1 MIARNGDV
9 AHFFLFASL
18 VSSLPRGG
26 GRPAQG
32 RAERLLGW
40 RPQYGITEG
49 IRHSLEWAA
58 LRGQLLGDDVP
69 PARS

>member
-1 MIARNGDV
+1 VAGAYAR
-9 AHFFLFASL
+9 A
-18 VSSLPRGG
+18 
-26 GRPAQG
+26 G

-58 LRGQLLGDDVP
+58 LRGQILGDDVP
-69 PARS
+69 PARP